1 MEGLGRRPLA
11 DFQVSVVGEAGE
23 GNLVVARYVEAKL
36 AQADIS
42 SGLRPAIQDGPTV
55 TVFDLVDELRGASA
69 DLERA
74 EAFFVAFVASFLQA
88 L

>member
-1 MEGLGRRPLA
+1 MQFSIGRRPPA
-11 DFQVSVVGEAGE
+11 DFQVSVVGEAGQ

-42 SGLRPAIQDGPTV
+42 AGLRPAIQDGPTV
-55 TVFDLVDELRGASA
+55 TVFDLVDELRGALTRIWRCGS
-69 DLERA
+69 
-74 EAFFVAFVASFLQA
+74 FFCRLCPE